1 MRIGA
6 AHTALD
12 AAIKYAHDHRVLF
25 VAILGGVSSPYALQ
39 VSGNYALCRKLQA
52 QALLSGL
59 VPSPVDLDA
68 TLNNLPLNMRQWIVI
83 ARLWVIRALWFSTR
97 LPLRSTIR
105 ASSGFLMWFAICVS
119 PAPAC

>member
-25 VAILGGVSSPYALQ
+25 VAIQGGVSSPYALQ

-83 ARLWVIRALWFSTR
+83 AR
-97 LPLRSTIR
+97 
-105 ASSGFLMWFAICVS
+105 
-119 PAPAC
+119 ACG